1 MSMEEKLDAL
11 RNRNVIHEETGIED
25 NGAKPT
31 KISAVVRAQRLWD
44 RIDLIENHLIKD
56 LETNISNI
64 SADLGKMRN
73 GLQEQVCE
81 LATYNGETQE
91 LMRLLDTAMR
101 VIVHTLQMQGI
112 AIHVEDSPPGLSP
125 VSPEDLII

>member
-25 NGAKPT
+25 NGPKPT

-64 SADLGKMRN
+64 SADLNKMRN
-73 GLQEQVCE
+73 GLQEQICE
-81 LATYNGETQE
+81 LSTYNEESTE
-91 LMRLLDTAMR
+91 LLRLHESVLR
-101 VIVHTLQMQGI
+101 SIVLTLKLGGFELLEEI
-112 AIHVEDSPPGLSP
+112 PAPDLSP

>member
-1 MSMEEKLDAL
+1 MTMKRKLDAL

-25 NGAKPT
+25 NGTKPT
-31 KISAVVRAQRLWD
+31 KISAAVRAQRIWD
-44 RIDLIENHLIKD
+44 RIDLIENHKLKD
-56 LETNISNI
+56 LETSISNI
-64 SADLGKMRN
+64 SADLNKMRN

-81 LATYNGETQE
+81 LSTYNGETQE

-112 AIHVEDSPPGLSP
+112 AIHIEDSPPGLSP
-125 VSPEDLII
+125 GSPEDLII

>member
-25 NGAKPT
+25 NGTKPS

-44 RIDLIENHLIKD
+44 RLDLLENHKMKD
-56 LETNISNI
+56 LEVKIDKIETELSG
-64 SADLGKMRN
+64 DLNRLEAKI
-73 GLQEQVCE
+73 CE
-81 LATYNGETQE
+81 LSTYNGETE
-91 LMRLLDTAMR
+91 KILTEHETALKGFVIALNNIGFVLLKLIPAPD
-101 VIVHTLQMQGI
+101 
-112 AIHVEDSPPGLSP
+112 LSP